1 MANGRL
7 FACVLLLFLGSTLLA
22 TPAQSH
28 EGDENSQ
35 GCHTDARTGEYH
47 CHTPTKPQPQPRT
60 EVSVTYCHVLYGRS
74 NCGHTIGEC
83 GQLKLQY
90 GGSCQ
95 QQMGFSAR

>member
-1 MANGRL
+1 MSHSRL
-7 FACVLLLFLGSTLLA
+7 FGCALLVCVGATFVA

-47 CHTPTKPQPQPRT
+47 CHTPKTPQPDP
-60 EVSVTYCHVLYGRS
+60 VALTYCHVVRGESR
-74 NCGHTIGEC
+74 CGHTRDAC
-83 GQLKLQY
+83 AQLVLQF

-95 QQMGFSAR
+95 TQLGFTVR

>member
-47 CHTPTKPQPQPRT
+47 CHTPTKPQPPRT

>member
-1 MANGRL
+1 MSNGKL
-7 FACVLLLFLGSTLLA
+7 FSRGLLLSLGATLVA

-28 EGDENSQ
+28 KGDENSQ

-47 CHTPTKPQPQPRT
+47 CHTPTKPQPQT

-74 NCGHTIGEC
+74 NCGHTSGEC
-83 GQLKLQY
+83 AQLQSQY

-95 QQMGFSAR
+95 QQLGFSAR